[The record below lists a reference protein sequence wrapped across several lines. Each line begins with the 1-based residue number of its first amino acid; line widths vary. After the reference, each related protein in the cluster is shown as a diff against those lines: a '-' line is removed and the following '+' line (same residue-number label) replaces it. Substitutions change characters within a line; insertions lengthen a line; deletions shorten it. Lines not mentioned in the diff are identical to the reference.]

1 MSTNAFGEHGIVFQ
15 SMDQV
20 KRYDSL
26 SLLNEHSD
34 PYFYLHNL
42 SVQFIPFKLGKL
54 KNFSKG
60 EKHNAKSVHEA
71 RYSRM
76 QIMTLTGTT
85 RGMF

>member
-34 PYFYLHNL
+34 LYFYLHNL
-42 SVQFIPFKLGKL
+42 SVQYIPFKLGKL
-54 KNFSKG
+54 KKFFEGRK
-60 EKHNAKSVHEA
+60 
-71 RYSRM
+71 
-76 QIMTLTGTT
+76 T
-85 RGMF
+85 

>member
-26 SLLNEHSD
+26 SLLNEHND
-34 PYFYLHNL
+34 LYFYL
-42 SVQFIPFKLGKL
+42 QFIPFKLGKL
-54 KNFSKG
+54 KKISKG